1 MGKVISLREK
11 TETWIQGYVSP
22 DNSLHVMVSN
32 HGRFKFHHGPN
43 SRPIFLDFVDSV
55 SMLSQLS
62 SKIEEAL
69 DILYEK

>member
-11 TETWIQGYVSP
+11 TEIWSQGYVSP
-22 DNSLHVMVSN
+22 NNDFHVMVSN
-32 HGRFKFHHGPN
+32 HGRFKLHHGSN

-55 SMLSQLS
+55 GMLSQLS
-62 SKIEEAL
+62 TRIEEAL